1 MLERPCLFGA
11 ELRRLRIAAGLTLTQ
26 FATTVHYSKGQISK
40 VETGRKRPTT
50 EFARL
55 CDAALEAGGALA
67 ALVPGVPGR
76 RPSGQPPVPD
86 QAGAMPTDSTNPPDD
101 GQWSP
106 PSRRRLMAVGA
117 VSVFGIAASAHTT
130 AAAQSAPTTTAA
142 QSKASGQPLVDAYR
156 GLFDQYRRVGQL
168 SPPQALLP
176 TLVEQTGALRSL
188 ALHTGGDTGRGLLA
202 LAARFA
208 EFTGWMA
215 QEAGD
220 DAAAAHWTA
229 HAVDIAEA
237 AGDGHLASYALVRQ
251 ALITYYRGEG
261 ADTVALAEGALS
273 GRLPPRIRALAAQR
287 AAQGHALVGD
297 HDACM
302 RLLERARVLFGR
314 AAAEGPASDAP
325 VLGPTHLR
333 DPVAMVTGWC
343 LLDLG
348 RPREAAEVLDAEYA
362 RLAPDAL
369 RTRRRY
375 GARRALAHA
384 VAGENAH
391 ACELTRDLLEHTSG
405 VGSQTITADLRR
417 LARVLSRHP
426 RHPAYRA
433 LAPSLTAAL
442 SPQAL

>member
-11 ELRRLRIAAGLTLTQ
+11 ELRRLRIAAGLTLTR
-26 FATTVHYSKGQISK
+26 FAATVHYSKGQISK

-55 CDAALEAGGALA
+55 CDAALGAGGALA
-67 ALVPGVPGR
+67 ALVPAGPGR
-76 RPSGQPPVPD
+76 RPSAQPPVPD
-86 QAGAMPTDSTNPPDD
+86 QAGAMRTDSPNHPDD

-106 PSRRRLMAVGA
+106 PTRRQLMAAGA
-117 VSVFGIAASAHTT
+117 VSVFGIAASAP
-130 AAAQSAPTTTAA
+130 ATTTAV
-142 QSKASGQPLVDAYR
+142 QPESSGQPLVDAYR
-156 GLFDQYRRVGQL
+156 GLFDAYRRIGQL
-168 SPPQALLP
+168 SPPQSVLP

-188 ALHTGGDTGRGLLA
+188 AVHTGGDTGRGLLA

-220 DAAAAHWTA
+220 DVAAAHWTA

-237 AGDGHLASYALVRQ
+237 AGDRHLASYALVRQ

-261 ADTVALAEGALS
+261 ADTVALAEGALG

-287 AAQGHALVGD
+287 AAQGHALDGD

-314 AAAEGPASDAP
+314 AAAEEPASDAP

-348 RPREAAEVLDAEYA
+348 RPREAAEVLDAEYT

-384 VAGENAH
+384 VAGEIGH
-391 ACELTRDLLEHTSG
+391 ACELTIDLLEHTAG
-405 VGSQTITADLRR
+405 VGSQTVTADLRR

-426 RHPAYRA
+426 RHPACRA

-442 SPQAL
+442 TPQAL

>member
-1 MLERPCLFGA
+1 MLERPCHFGA
-11 ELRRLRIAAGLTLTQ
+11 ELRRLRIAAGLTLTR
-26 FATTVHYSKGQISK
+26 FAATVHYSKGQISK
-40 VETGRKRPTT
+40 VETGHKRPTT

-55 CDAALEAGGALA
+55 CDAALGAGGALA
-67 ALVPGVPGR
+67 ALVPAGPER
-76 RPSGQPPVPD
+76 RPSAQPPVPD
-86 QAGAMPTDSTNPPDD
+86 QAGAMRPDSLNHPDD
-101 GQWSP
+101 GPWSP
-106 PSRRRLMAVGA
+106 PTRRQLMAAGA
-117 VSVFGIAASAHTT
+117 VSVFGIAASAP
-130 AAAQSAPTTTAA
+130 ATTTAV
-142 QSKASGQPLVDAYR
+142 QPESSGQPLVDAYR
-156 GLFDQYRRVGQL
+156 GLFDQYRRIGQL
-168 SPPQALLP
+168 SPPQSLLP

-188 ALHTGGDTGRGLLA
+188 AVHTGGDTGRGLLA

-220 DAAAAHWTA
+220 DVAAARWTA

-251 ALITYYRGEG
+251 ALIAYYRGEG
-261 ADTVALAEGALS
+261 ADTVALAEGALG

-287 AAQGHALVGD
+287 AAQGHALDGD

-314 AAAEGPASDAP
+314 ATAEEPASDAP
-325 VLGPTHLR
+325 VLGPTNLR

-384 VAGENAH
+384 VAGEIGH
-391 ACELTRDLLEHTSG
+391 ACELTGALLEHTAG
-405 VGSQTITADLRR
+405 VGSQTVTADLRR

-426 RHPAYRA
+426 RHPACRA

-442 SPQAL
+442 TPQAL

>member
-1 MLERPCLFGA
+1 MLEQPRVFGA
-11 ELRRLRIAAGLTLTQ
+11 ELRRLRIAAGITLTQ
-26 FATTVHYSKGQISK
+26 FAATVHYSKGQISK
-40 VETGRKRPTT
+40 VETGHKRPTN

-55 CDAALEAGGALA
+55 CDAALRTGGALE
-67 ALVPGVPGR
+67 ALVPAVPVR
-76 RPSGQPPVPD
+76 RPSDRRPVPD
-86 QAGAMPTDSTNPPDD
+86 QAGAMIEDSVERPDD
-101 GQWSP
+101 TGWSP
-106 PSRRRLMAVGA
+106 PTRRQLMAAGA
-117 VSVFGIAASAHTT
+117 VSVFGIAT
-130 AAAQSAPTTTAA
+130 AAPAVTAQVEP
-142 QSKASGQPLVDAYR
+142 SGRPLIDAYR
-156 GLFDQYRRVGQL
+156 GLYDQYRRIGQMC
-168 SPPQALLP
+168 PPQVLLP
-176 TLVEQTGALRSL
+176 TLAAQTSALRSL
-188 ALHTGGDTGRGLLA
+188 AVSTGGDTGRGLLA

-220 DAAAAHWTA
+220 DTAAVRWTA

-237 AGDGHLASYALVRQ
+237 AGDGHLASYALVRR

-261 ADTVALAEGALS
+261 AETVALAEGALP

-287 AAQGHALVGD
+287 AAQGYALDGD

-302 RLLERARVLFGR
+302 RLLERARALFDR
-314 AAAEGPASDAP
+314 AAAQEPVSHAP
-325 VLGPTHLR
+325 VLGPTHLS

-348 RPREAAEVLDAEYA
+348 RPRQAAEALDVEYE

-384 VAGENAH
+384 MSGEIGY
-391 ACELTRDLLEHTSG
+391 ACELTGDLLDHTSG
-405 VGSQTITADLRR
+405 VDSETITADLRR

-426 RHPAYRA
+426 RHPACLA

-442 SPQAL
+442 TPRAS